1 MSSDTGAAGQLSSL
15 GLGPP
20 DQVSFAVADMAQAVS
35 ALSPVLGE
43 FDVRE
48 SVLAAGSIMHRDRDR
63 EAEARLRLGICR
75 FGAIE
80 IELVEVL
87 EGDWPTVDHLDRH
100 GPGLHHVRFVV
111 DDLGAKSSQMQA
123 AGFREVLRGVSPR
136 GSQFAYL
143 EAPAVLGP
151 TMVEL
156 LQPASDEDSGPP
168 PDRP

>member
-1 MSSDTGAAGQLSSL
+1 MSSEARATDREAGH

-20 DQVSFAVADMAQAVS
+20 DQISFAVADMAEAVS
-35 ALSPVLGE
+35 LLEPLFGE

-48 SVLAAGSIMHRDRDR
+48 SVLSPGSVVYRGRGGEI
-63 EAEARLRLGICR
+63 RLRLGTCR
-75 FGAIE
+75 SGAVE

-87 EGDWPTVDHLDRH
+87 EGDWPTLDHIARH

-111 DDLGAKSSQMQA
+111 ADLNATSAEMQA

-143 EAPAVLGP
+143 EAPEVVGP
-151 TMVEL
+151 SMVEIL
-156 LQPASDEDSGPP
+156 EPAAPQG
-168 PDRP
+168 R

>member
-1 MSSDTGAAGQLSSL
+1 MSSDARSAALEARP

-20 DQVSFAVADMAQAVS
+20 DQISFAVADIAEAVS
-35 ALSPVLGE
+35 LLEPLFGR

-48 SVLAAGSIMHRDRDR
+48 SVLAPGTVVYRGQEEEI
-63 EAEARLRLGICR
+63 RLRLGTCQS
-75 FGAIE
+75 GSIE

-87 EGDWPTVDHLDRH
+87 AGDWPTVDHVGRH

-111 DDLGAKSSQMQA
+111 TDLDAESAQMQA

-143 EAPAVLGP
+143 EAPEVVGP
-151 TMVEL
+151 SMVEL
-156 LQPASDEDSGPP
+156 LQPL
-168 PDRP
+168 R

>member
-1 MSSDTGAAGQLSSL
+1 MSSDTGAAGPLSSL

-35 ALSPVLGE
+35 ALSPLFGE

-48 SVLAAGSIMHRDRDR
+48 SVLAPGSIVHRDR
-63 EAEARLRLGICR
+63 EAGARLRLGICQS
-75 FGAIE
+75 GPIE

-87 EGDWPTVDHLDRH
+87 EGDWPTVDHVDRH
-100 GPGLHHVRFVV
+100 GPGLHHLRFVV
-111 DDLGAKSSQMQA
+111 DDLDATSSRMQA
-123 AGFREVLRGVSPR
+123 AGFGEVLRGVSPR
-136 GSQFAYL
+136 GSRFAYL

-156 LQPASDEDSGPP
+156 LQPAPPEDTGPP
-168 PDRP
+168 PERS

>member
-1 MSSDTGAAGQLSSL
+1 MSNSAGAAELQA

-20 DQVSFAVADMAQAVS
+20 DQISFAVADMAEAV
-35 ALSPVLGE
+35 ALLEPLFGE

-48 SVLAAGSIMHRDRDR
+48 SVLVPGSVVYRGRDL
-63 EAEARLRLGICR
+63 ETRLRLGTCQS
-75 FGAIE
+75 GAVE

-87 EGDWPTVDHLDRH
+87 EGEWPTVDHMERH

-111 DDLGAKSSQMQA
+111 ADLDATSAGMQA

-151 TMVEL
+151 SMVEIL
-156 LQPASDEDSGPP
+156 EPP
-168 PDRP
+168 TPVSR

>member
-1 MSSDTGAAGQLSSL
+1 MSSEAGAAGPLSSL

-35 ALSPVLGE
+35 ALSPLFGE

-48 SVLAAGSIMHRDRDR
+48 SVLAAGSVVHRDR
-63 EAEARLRLGICR
+63 ETGVRLRLGICQS
-75 FGAIE
+75 GPIE
-80 IELVEVL
+80 VELVEVL

-100 GPGLHHVRFVV
+100 GPGLHHLRFVV

-123 AGFREVLRGVSPR
+123 AGFSEVLRGVSPR

-156 LQPASDEDSGPP
+156 LQPAPPEDTGPL

>member
-1 MSSDTGAAGQLSSL
+1 MSSEASTAAFLTSL

-35 ALSPVLGE
+35 LLSPLFGE

-48 SVLAAGSIMHRDRDR
+48 SVLEPGSIVYRDR
-63 EAEARLRLGICR
+63 EGGARLRLGICQS
-75 FGAIE
+75 GGVE

-87 EGDWPTVDHLDRH
+87 EGDWPTVDHIARH

-111 DDLGAKSSQMQA
+111 DDLDAQSSHLQE
-123 AGFREVLRGVSPR
+123 AGFSEVLRGVSPR
-136 GSQFAYL
+136 GSRFAYL
-143 EAPAVLGP
+143 EAPRVLGP

-156 LQPASDEDSGPP
+156 LQP
-168 PDRP
+168 RR

>member
-1 MSSDTGAAGQLSSL
+1 MSSEARAAGPLSGL

-35 ALSPVLGE
+35 ALSPLFGE

-48 SVLAAGSIMHRDRDR
+48 SVLASGSIVHRDR
-63 EAEARLRLGICR
+63 EAGARLRLGICR
-75 FGAIE
+75 SGAIE

-100 GPGLHHVRFVV
+100 GPGLHHLRFVV

-123 AGFREVLRGVSPR
+123 AGFSEVLRGVSPR
-136 GSQFAYL
+136 GAQFAYL

-156 LQPASDEDSGPP
+156 LQPPSAGDTGPR
-168 PDRP
+168 PDRS

>member
-1 MSSDTGAAGQLSSL
+1 MSSEAPAAGLEAL
-15 GLGPP
+15 FGPP
-20 DQVSFAVADMAQAVS
+20 DQISFAVVDIAETVS
-35 ALSPVLGE
+35 LLEPLFGP

-48 SVLAAGSIMHRDRDR
+48 SVLAPGSVTYRGR
-63 EAEARLRLGICR
+63 EGAVRLRLAICQS
-75 FGAIE
+75 GAVE

-111 DDLGAKSSQMQA
+111 TDLDAESAEIQV

-143 EAPAVLGP
+143 EAPGVLGP
-151 TMVEL
+151 SMVEL
-156 LQPASDEDSGPP
+156 LQP
-168 PDRP
+168 RR